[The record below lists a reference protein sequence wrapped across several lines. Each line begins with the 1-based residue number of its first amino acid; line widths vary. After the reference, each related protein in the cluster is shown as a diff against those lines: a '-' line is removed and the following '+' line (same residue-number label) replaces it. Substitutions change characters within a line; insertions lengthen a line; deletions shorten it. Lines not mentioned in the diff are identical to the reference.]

1 MSHQAPGDQA
11 GADPGQ
17 EEELPQ
23 PRGRR
28 DRRRAGGLRTDL
40 GVGALLLVGGLL
52 VVNAITHSGHHAS
65 GSAASHAASKSPAP
79 RTSTGVPTVTTHHDQ
94 PIGSPFVTLT
104 HVPGGW
110 VPLDP
115 LPART
120 SRNAHDCPAGQSCA
134 ELHDI
139 PAAVAAAVRAQ
150 FPGARIVSVDTVRL
164 ADPPWARRVWFRE
177 ITAQVGAGQLR
188 LTLQV
193 PQRGGPQPLGPL
205 SGTVVYALS
214 RQYSVVAWLDPQTE
228 GKLYTML
235 HLAQDPRLLEA
246 R

>member
-1 MSHQAPGDQA
+1 MSDQAPGDQA

-65 GSAASHAASKSPAP
+65 GSATSHAASKSPAP
-79 RTSTGVPTVTTHHDQ
+79 RTSTGVPTVTAHHDQ
-94 PIGSPFVTLT
+94 PSGSPFVTLT

-120 SRNAHDCPAGQSCA
+120 SRNGHDCPAGQSCA

-139 PAAVAAAVRAQ
+139 PAAVATAVRAQ

-193 PQRGGPQPLGPL
+193 PQRSGPQPLGPL

-214 RQYSVVAWLDPQTE
+214 RQYSVVVRLDPQTE